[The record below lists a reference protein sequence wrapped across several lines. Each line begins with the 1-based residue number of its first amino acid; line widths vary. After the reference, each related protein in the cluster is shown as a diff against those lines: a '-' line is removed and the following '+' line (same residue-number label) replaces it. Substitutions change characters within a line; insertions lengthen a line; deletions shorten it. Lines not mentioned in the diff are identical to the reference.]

1 MLIKKKLSTKTS
13 IIKDLEAAASK
24 AEREAYSSSM
34 NVATLQAELATSHQ
48 TISSLRE
55 SVQTQKGEIETQRRA
70 IGAMNE
76 EIASHTS
83 TTAQLQKNVKSL
95 ENEKSVQNAR
105 VQNLQNKAADVAKLQ
120 AKVKT
125 LTALS
130 SKSSSLEKQLGI
142 VTEKANALVLSNE
155 SLIDENKK
163 MRKISSEA
171 TEKLL
176 VVTNKAT
183 KFERDFEAANSELAA
198 ATKSNQLLIAE
209 RNSLKA
215 KSQSIAKDLG
225 RLTKN
230 SRSVK
235 DIEKII
241 ATHEKLVVDNSLL
254 KAEKKYAQETMLEYK
269 EAAEI
274 HADAR
279 QRAGING
286 EAERAVQ
293 QRGELERIIRSMTET
308 IATKDT
314 QIDLMR
320 DVNRKLAKELHDVRE
335 KSKGDVERHR
345 ESITKLQDVLSVP
358 RTESNSSLGS
368 SIDSASVKGS
378 GAAGSDGEEGAG
390 KG

>member
-1 MLIKKKLSTKTS
+1 
-13 IIKDLEAAASK
+13 
-24 AEREAYSSSM
+24 
-34 NVATLQAELATSHQ
+34 
-48 TISSLRE
+48 
-55 SVQTQKGEIETQRRA
+55 
-70 IGAMNE
+70 
-76 EIASHTS
+76 
-83 TTAQLQKNVKSL
+83 
-95 ENEKSVQNAR
+95 
-105 VQNLQNKAADVAKLQ
+105 
-120 AKVKT
+120 
-125 LTALS
+125 
-130 SKSSSLEKQLGI
+130 
-142 VTEKANALVLSNE
+142 
-155 SLIDENKK
+155 